1 MGPIRRDVL
10 ALALLLA
17 APLTSAQPR
26 RVPQP
31 QPQTQAQAQDEP
43 AADPA
48 NPTAAFQQAEAR
60 THFQTGVGHYQAGR
74 YTEAIAEFQTA
85 HRLYAS
91 PVILF
96 NLAQAYRS
104 DGQLSN
110 AIATFRR
117 YLEENPRLTPTQR
130 EDVEGVIREIDATRA
145 VLSFEVE
152 PSGAEVTLDGRVLGT
167 SPLPRGVEVLPGPH
181 EVAVSLAFHEP
192 VTQTINV
199 HAHER
204 RLFQTTLH
212 PVELNARLVVN
223 ALPADAEITLDGT
236 PVGRGT
242 FDQRVRP
249 GTHQLTFAAQGYQ
262 PRSESVRV
270 GVLSEETVRVTLDPR
285 SRSVFT
291 RWYFWAAVGGAIAV
305 GATLAVVLNPVEPT
319 AIPGNGNPQVV
330 QSVLSW

>member
-1 MGPIRRDVL
+1 MGPIRRDAL
-10 ALALLLA
+10 ALALLLV
-17 APLTSAQPR
+17 APLTYAQPR
-26 RVPQP
+26 RGPQP
-31 QPQTQAQAQDEP
+31 DPQAQDEP
-43 AADPA
+43 SPDAA

-60 THFQTGVGHYQAGR
+60 THFQTGVGHYQGGR
-74 YTEAIAEFQTA
+74 FAEAIAEFLTA
-85 HRLYAS
+85 YRLFAS

-110 AIATFRR
+110 AITTFRR
-117 YLEENPRLTPTQR
+117 YIDENPRLTPTQR
-130 EDVEGVIREIDATRA
+130 QDVEGVVREIETTRA

-152 PSGAEVTLDGRVLGT
+152 PAGAEITLDGRVLGT

-181 EVAVSLAFHEP
+181 EIAVTLALHEP

-204 RLFQTTLH
+204 RLFQTNLH
-212 PVELNARLVVN
+212 PVENNARLVVN
-223 ALPADAEITLDGT
+223 VLPADAEITLDGA

-242 FDQRVRP
+242 HDQRLRP
-249 GTHQLTFAAQGYQ
+249 GIHQLSFSAAGYQ
-262 PRSESVRV
+262 PRSENVTVRA
-270 GVLSEETVRVTLDPR
+270 LSEETVRITLEARPR
-285 SRSVFT
+285 SLFT

-305 GATLAVVLNPVEPT
+305 GATLAVVLNPIEPT

-330 QSVLSW
+330 QSVVSW

>member
-1 MGPIRRDVL
+1 MGPIRRDAI

-17 APLTSAQPR
+17 APLSSAQPR

-31 QPQTQAQAQDEP
+31 QPQDEP
-43 AADPA
+43 ATEPA

-74 YTEAIAEFQTA
+74 FTEAIAEFQTA

-104 DGQLSN
+104 DGQLSS

-130 EDVEGVIREIDATRA
+130 EDVEGVIREIETTRA
-145 VLSFEVE
+145 VLSFEIE
-152 PSGAEVTLDGRVLGT
+152 PSGAEITLDGRVLGT

-181 EVAVSLAFHEP
+181 EISVALALHEP
-192 VTQTINV
+192 LRQTINV
-199 HAHER
+199 HAHEQ
-204 RLFQTTLH
+204 RLFQGTLH

-223 ALPADAEITLDGT
+223 ALPANAEITLDGA

-249 GTHQLTFAAQGYQ
+249 GTHQLTFSAEGYQ

-270 GVLSEETVRVTLDPR
+270 NPLSEETVRVTLDPR
-285 SRSVFT
+285 ARSIFT

-305 GATLAVVLNPVEPT
+305 GATLAVVLNPIEPT

>member
-1 MGPIRRDVL
+1 V
-10 ALALLLA
+10 LALLLA

-26 RVPQP
+26 RVPPSQP
-31 QPQTQAQAQDEP
+31 AAQDER
-43 AADPA
+43 ATDA

-74 YTEAIAEFQTA
+74 FAEAIAEFQTA

-110 AIATFRR
+110 AITTFRR
-117 YLEENPRLTPTQR
+117 FVDDNPRITPTQR
-130 EDVEGVIREIDATRA
+130 EDVEGVIREIETTRA

-152 PSGAEVTLDGRVLGT
+152 PSGAEVSLDGRVLGT
-167 SPLPRGVEVLPGPH
+167 SPLPRGVEVLPGSH
-181 EVAVSLAFHEP
+181 DVTVTLALHEP

-212 PVELNARLVVN
+212 PVDLNARLIVN
-223 ALPADAEITLDGT
+223 VQPADAEITLDGAV
-236 PVGRGT
+236 VGRGT
-242 FDQRVRP
+242 YDQRVRP
-249 GTHQLTFAAQGYQ
+249 GPHQLSFAAPGYQ
-262 PRSESVRV
+262 PCSESVTVRT
-270 GVLSEETVRVTLDPR
+270 LSEETVRVALEAR
-285 SRSVFT
+285 SRSLFT

-305 GATLAVVLNPVEPT
+305 GATLAVVLNPIEPT
-319 AIPGNGNPQVV
+319 AIPGNGTPQVV
-330 QSVLSW
+330 QSIASW